1 MIYLFTWNSDY
12 LVMENVLNWKN
23 QFIEKYGDFN
33 LIHLKNINEM
43 EFDTYSQHILSSSF
57 LWEKKLVIID
67 LNNDLQE
74 EVVEFLYKILDK
86 IPNSN
91 ILLFNYPSPDKRQ
104 KIYKE
109 LEKISEIKEYNA
121 TSENEVINVINNK
134 FRNKISTSWLNLL
147 IKYKS
152 WNLNKIISELQ
163 KLLILK
169 DYIDENDVVNN
180 IIPELEENIFLLI
193 DDLLNNNIIS
203 ALKKIDI
210 ILNDTNIYAFY
221 NNLLANLRTSIYIIK
236 FKQEKVNSNNIS
248 QILSLWS
255 RAFLINK
262 NYKIS
267 YNRFKLLYIDLINL
281 DKKMK
286 SWKLIWTEEKD
297 FRFELEKCLLK
308 TAS

>member
-33 LIHLKNINEM
+33 LVHLKNINEM

-67 LNNDLQE
+67 LNSDLQE

-86 IPNSN
+86 IPDSN

-104 KIYKE
+104 KLYKE

-236 FKQEKVNSNNIS
+236 LKQEKINSNNIS

>member
-33 LIHLKNINEM
+33 LVHLKNINEM

-67 LNNDLQE
+67 LNNYLQE

-86 IPNSN
+86 IPDSN

-193 DDLLNNNIIS
+193 DDLLNNNII
-203 ALKKIDI
+203 
-210 ILNDTNIYAFY
+210 IY
-221 NNLLANLRTSIYIIK
+221 
-236 FKQEKVNSNNIS
+236 
-248 QILSLWS
+248 
-255 RAFLINK
+255 NK
-262 NYKIS
+262 YK
-267 YNRFKLLYIDLINL
+267 
-281 DKKMK
+281 
-286 SWKLIWTEEKD
+286 
-297 FRFELEKCLLK
+297 
-308 TAS
+308 

>member
-1 MIYLFTWNSDY
+1 MIYLFTGNSDY

-57 LWEKKLVIID
+57 LGEKKLVIID

-134 FRNKISTSWLNLL
+134 FRNKISTSGLNLL

-152 WNLNKIISELQ
+152 GNLNKIISELQ

-248 QILSLWS
+248 QILSLGS

-286 SWKLIWTEEKD
+286 SGKLIGTEEKD